1 MTLPPNNETVISP
14 MHTAC
19 RIDFFTIMLFVL
31 SLRMS
36 IMDIAIITY
45 SLRFPPAYRLPLLS
59 SRLH

>member
-19 RIDFFTIMLFVL
+19 RIDFVTIMLFVL

-45 SLRFPPAYRLPLLS
+45 WLDFPAVYYSLLLS
-59 SRLH
+59 YQQH